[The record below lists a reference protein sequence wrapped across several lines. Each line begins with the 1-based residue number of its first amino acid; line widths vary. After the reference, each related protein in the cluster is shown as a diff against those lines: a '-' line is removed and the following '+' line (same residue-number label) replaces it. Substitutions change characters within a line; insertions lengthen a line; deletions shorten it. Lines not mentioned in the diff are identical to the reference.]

1 MAAIE
6 EVKKR
11 INAMSQNNDARQLQ
25 LLLHALIDGIRA
37 VTVKLDA
44 DATVTQTNY
53 TASFD
58 ALITK

>member
-1 MAAIE
+1 MPAVE

-11 INAMSQNNDARQLQ
+11 INAMQQHNDARELQ

-37 VTVKLDA
+37 VTAKLDA
-44 DATVTQTNY
+44 DATVTQTDF

-58 ALITK
+58 AQITK